1 LDNKPSLCD
10 VPSLW
15 RLTCCITCG
24 SINTQHCSVLL
35 LSWLPGWCGAL
46 FWPTGYACKTS
57 RCRLTHCAQHSAAQ
71 HSTAQHSTAQHS
83 TAQHRQAGRHAAQT
97 SGQTDRQVDD
107 NMSKRCS
114 ADSLQAGHSTG
125 WYVSPGA
132 VLQDSRMGVVRL
144 TGVHMPDQL
153 QNLFLSGGQQTPW
166 HL

>member
-1 LDNKPSLCD
+1 LDNKPSLGA
-10 VPSLW
+10 VPSPW

-24 SINTQHCSVLL
+24 SINTQHCSLLL

-46 FWPTGYACKTS
+46 FWPTGHACKTS
-57 RCRLTHCAQHSAAQ
+57 RCRLTHCAQHS
-71 HSTAQHSTAQHS
+71 TAQRS